1 MVDILHRVGVVAPL
15 DDVYRAITTPGE
27 LARWWTIDTQGESE
41 VGGKLSFRFGD
52 VGGFDMEVV
61 ELDPNGRV
69 RWSVIG
75 GPEEWIGTEIDWHL
89 TQSNEYTIILFE
101 HTGLAR
107 AGGVH
112 VPLQHQVGDVP
123 DEPQRARRDRH
134 RQARSRRPADQRL
147 ALISA
152 TLRRSRRLF
161 SVVARS

>member
-41 VGGKLSFRFGD
+41 VGGKMSFRFGD

-61 ELDPNGRV
+61 ELDPDGRV

-101 HTGLAR
+101 HRGWREPVDFMYHCSTKWATFLMSLKELVETGTGKPAP
-107 AGGVH
+107 GD
-112 VPLQHQVGDVP
+112 LQ
-123 DEPQRARRDRH
+123 
-134 RQARSRRPADQRL
+134 
-147 ALISA
+147 ISDWH
-152 TLRRSRRLF
+152 
-161 SVVARS
+161 